1 MLALMCARLY
11 CVSMLTSARFR
22 SVLGHFPS
30 GVAAITSLDARGG
43 PVGMAVSSFTSVS
56 LDPPLVA
63 FLPGKTSST
72 FPVIAERGTFCV
84 NILAAGQEPVCRA
97 LAVSGED
104 KFAEIAWRPGPHGAP
119 VIYGVVA
126 WIGCTIAA
134 VHDAG
139 DHRIVLGRVDD
150 LAADTAAEPLLF
162 FRSEYHHLATESLLP
177 NRADRVRARRRDRV
191 RAFTNTH

>member
-1 MLALMCARLY
+1 
-11 CVSMLTSARFR
+11 MLTIPPGPDSSRFR

-30 GVAAITSLDARGG
+30 GITAITSLDVDGR

-84 NILAAGQEPVCRA
+84 NILAASQEQVCRA
-97 LAVSGED
+97 LSVSGGD
-104 KFAEIAWRPGPHGAP
+104 KFANVAWRTGPHGAP
-119 VIYGVVA
+119 VIDGVVA
-126 WIGCTIAA
+126 WIGCTIDA

-139 DHRIVLGRVDD
+139 DHHIVIGRVDD
-150 LAADTAAEPLLF
+150 LEAGTAASPLLF
-162 FRSEYHHLATESLLP
+162 FRSQYGHLVSA
-177 NRADRVRARRRDRV
+177 
-191 RAFTNTH
+191 

>member
-1 MLALMCARLY
+1 
-11 CVSMLTSARFR
+11 MLTFPSRSAPDSARFR

-30 GVAAITSLDARGG
+30 GITAITSLGAEGE

-84 NILAAGQEPVCRA
+84 NVLAVGQEQICRA
-97 LAVSGED
+97 LSVSGGD
-104 KFAEIAWRPGPHGAP
+104 KFANVAWQPGPHGDP
-119 VIYGVVA
+119 VIYDAVA
-126 WIGCTIAA
+126 WIGCTIEA

-139 DHRIVLGRVDD
+139 DHHIVVGRVDD
-150 LAADTAAEPLLF
+150 LAADPAASPLLF
-162 FRSEYHHLATESLLP
+162 FRSHYGQLAS
-177 NRADRVRARRRDRV
+177 A
-191 RAFTNTH
+191 

>member
-1 MLALMCARLY
+1 MLAFVCARLY
-11 CVSMLTSARFR
+11 SLSMLTSDSVIDPQRFR

-30 GVAAITSLDARGG
+30 GVAAITSLDGRGG

-84 NILAAGQEPVCRA
+84 NVLADGQEAVCRA
-97 LAVSGED
+97 LAAPGGD
-104 KFAEIAWRPGPHGAP
+104 KFDGVGWRPGPHGDP
-119 VIYGVVA
+119 VLDGVVA
-126 WIGCTIAA
+126 WIGCTIET

-139 DHRIVLGRVDD
+139 DHRIVVGRVGD
-150 LAADTAAEPLLF
+150 LATGPAAKPLLF
-162 FRSEYHHLATESLLP
+162 FRSQYSHFA
-177 NRADRVRARRRDRV
+177 AA
-191 RAFTNTH
+191 